1 MEAKKKP
8 VTIVDVARACGVSKS
23 TVAYILNG
31 TGNHRTPEEKVRL
44 VKGTARALGYRVN
57 TAARALSRG
66 KTSTIAIMMPIGGS
80 EFYDR
85 IAIAQQELLA
95 ERGFASM
102 FVLWANR
109 DTLEIAG
116 ERIRRAVQTCSF
128 DGVITWEPNPVFQE
142 KDLPSVLYSYTPGMY
157 DSVMTDIRTGIHI
170 LLDYLKSMGHKNI
183 GFIGQKEGIGGREFL
198 VSLKERNMHPVE
210 SWLIDATYYETYSA
224 ILKMDPK
231 GPLPDALI
239 TQSDVTAIPAIQ
251 ALRQLGLSVPE
262 DISIVSFDN
271 ITDAAYCSPPLTT
284 LDLQVDK
291 IALALV
297 DTLCQKISGDRA
309 SEEAPKQILIP
320 PHLVIRESCISKIRS
335 PDTKKTKKR
344 KQT

>member
-23 TVAYILNG
+23 AVAYILNG

-44 VKGTARALGYRVN
+44 VKETARALGYRVN
-57 TAARALSRG
+57 TAARALSKG

-102 FVLWANR
+102 FVLWGNR
-109 DTLEIAG
+109 DSLDVANA
-116 ERIRRAVQTCSF
+116 RIHRAVQTYSF

-142 KDLPSVLYSYTPGMY
+142 KDLPSVLYSYTPGIY
-157 DSVMTDIRTGIHI
+157 DSVMADIRTGIHI

-183 GFIGQKEGIGGREFL
+183 GFIGLKDELGAREFL
-198 VSLKERNMHPVE
+198 ASLKERDMHAE
-210 SWLIDATYYETYSA
+210 MSWMIDSVYHETYSN

-251 ALRQLGLSVPE
+251 GLRQLRLSVPE

-297 DTLCQKISGDRA
+297 DTLCQKISEGTRA
-309 SEEAPKQILIP
+309 PEEAPKQILIP
-320 PHLVIRESCISKIRS
+320 PRLIIRESCIRKIRE
-335 PDTKKTKKR
+335 DDAKKR
-344 KQT
+344 KRT